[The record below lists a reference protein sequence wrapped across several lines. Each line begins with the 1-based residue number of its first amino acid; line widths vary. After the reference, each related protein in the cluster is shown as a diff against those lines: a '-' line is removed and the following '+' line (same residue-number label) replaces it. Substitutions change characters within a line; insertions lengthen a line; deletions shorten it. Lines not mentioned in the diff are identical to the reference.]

1 MIIIIIILTVTIHL
15 CIRSKYSQKAN
26 AISGIFLSKVLT
38 SETSFNSI
46 RTTNTLVINSEGS
59 KRIKYLKLRFFCFNS
74 ILNLNISANK
84 LAHF

>member
-59 KRIKYLKLRFFCFNS
+59 KRIKYLKLRIFCFNS